1 MNYTVREMRLHEYK
15 FLDEFLYEAIF
26 VPDGMEPPSRAII
39 AQPELQVY
47 IADFGKKDDNCL
59 VVEIRGIL
67 VGAVWSRIMDDYGH
81 IDNQTPSLAISIFKE
96 FRGFGI
102 GTTLMKRMLT
112 LLKAKGY
119 KRVSLSVQ
127 KANYAVKL
135 YLQVGFYVMNEN
147 EDEYIMV
154 CDL

>member
-1 MNYTVREMRLHEYK
+1 MNYIIREVGQNDYK

-26 VPDGMEPPSRAII
+26 VPDGTKPPNRNII
-39 AQPELQVY
+39 AQPQLQVY

-59 VVEIRGIL
+59 VVEVRGIL
-67 VGAVWSRIMDDYGH
+67 VGAVWCRIMDDYGH

-102 GTTLMKRMLT
+102 GLNLMKRMLT

-135 YLQVGFYVMNEN
+135 YIQVGFYVMKEYK
-147 EDEYIMV
+147 DEYIMV